1 MRAQDLMT
9 QPIAICD
16 VNDTLDIAAKK
27 MWDFDCGVIAV
38 VREDGKLAGMIT
50 DRDIAMAAYT
60 QGRPLHD
67 LLVNTA
73 MAKHPVAVRPEHR
86 LAEIE
91 QIMAEHQVHRVP
103 VVDADN
109 KPIGVISLTDLVI
122 ESVQPDTKMT
132 NGPSTIAHLH
142 AAICRRH
149 SSKERAA

>member
-67 LLVNTA
+67 LLVNA
-73 MAKHPVAVRPEHR
+73 SMAKHPVAVHADHR

-91 QIMAEHQVHRVP
+91 QVMAEHQVRRVP

-109 KPIGVISLTDLVI
+109 KPIGVISLTDLVL
-122 ESVQPDTKMT
+122 ESVQPDTRMK

-142 AAICRRH
+142 AAICRPH
-149 SSKERAA
+149 SSRKRAA